1 MRGGISN
8 HYWAGF
14 ARLGDS
20 LNNSLD
26 TGMCVL
32 A

>member
-1 MRGGISN
+1 MRGGISYY
-8 HYWAGF
+8 YWAGF
-14 ARLGDS
+14 ARLGDI
-20 LNNSLD
+20 LNNSPG